1 VSRRRYWI
9 LFASTQIVG
18 LLAWWFANVHTTPF
32 QMLFGLALLFPGSL
46 VVFVPHI
53 QDLVG
58 LPLAVLINVGA
69 WYLIRKNRPVNSE

>member
-1 VSRRRYWI
+1 
-9 LFASTQIVG
+9 
-18 LLAWWFANVHTTPF
+18 
-32 QMLFGLALLFPGSL
+32 MLFGLALLFPGSL